1 MTPPRSCRVNEWGH
15 HSTGHDPIT
24 LEWNAVDSSQVAAT
38 SATQPVTLV
47 TQTSVDPAHDRD
59 FSQWQD
65 QVNDVVGKFPG
76 FIDHKIMP
84 PSPPIQPDW
93 VIVQR
98 FATIDQ
104 AKAWLGSTERQR
116 LVDKIRPWLIGRDD
130 IHLVEED
137 DSLPP
142 DQSVSAVISMQL
154 NPGQEDAYRAWGQR
168 IAAAQSHYPGFQG
181 FRINPPIPG
190 VQDDWVTILQFDNEP
205 DLNGWMNSPE
215 RQRFLDEAKVFTA
228 ETHFRTVQS
237 GFSQW
242 FRVDGGPALA
252 PVWKQNML
260 VLMGLYPV
268 VFLFGFFVQ
277 GPLLMRAWGWPF
289 WLSLFAGNV
298 VGTLILNW
306 LVPWISKQFTW
317 WLQPAGTETQKRTII
332 GVFVAIAIYGLLML
346 AFSQFPPA
354 L

>member
-1 MTPPRSCRVNEWGH
+1 M
-15 HSTGHDPIT
+15 
-24 LEWNAVDSSQVAAT
+24 DSSQAVAT
-38 SATQPVTLV
+38 NGNKPVTLV

-59 FSQWQD
+59 FNQWQD
-65 QVNDVVGKFPG
+65 RVNGVVSG
-76 FIDHKIMP
+76 FSGYIDSKVMP

-98 FATIDQ
+98 FATVDD
-104 AKAWLGSTERQR
+104 AKAWLGSPDRQQ
-116 LVDKIRPWLIGRDD
+116 LVDQVRHWLIGRDD

-142 DQSVSAVISMQL
+142 DQSVSAVISMKVT
-154 NPGQEDAYRAWGQR
+154 PGQEAAYRAWGQR

-205 DLNGWMNSPE
+205 DLSAWMNSPE
-215 RQRFLDEAKVFTA
+215 RQRFLDEAKSFNE
-228 ETHFRTVQS
+228 ETHFRTVRS

-260 VLMGLYPV
+260 VLMALYPV

-277 GPLLMRAWGWPF
+277 GPLLMRSWGWPF
-289 WLSLFAGNV
+289 WLSLFAGNLAGIV
-298 VGTLILNW
+298 ILNW
-306 LVPWISKQFTW
+306 LVPWVSKQFTW
-317 WLQPAGTETQKRTII
+317 WLQPAGTEMRKRTAI
-332 GVFVAIAIYGLLML
+332 GIVVVVAIYALLML
-346 AFSQFPPA
+346 AFSRFPPA